1 MDRLLQLAVGLLVLG
16 IILWPLERMF
26 PSVRGKKMFRKGF
39 RVDIIYWFFTPTV
52 TAGFTYGVTML
63 TAISI
68 IVSSGGDING
78 ASLASGRPPISLL
91 PTAIQYLV
99 ALLAADFL
107 GYLAH
112 RLFHTGRLWDFHAIH
127 HASEELD
134 WLSAVRLHPVN
145 QALGQ
150 VMVVAPLALLGFNLQ
165 ILGATSGILTFWA
178 IFVHSNV
185 RWTFGPLRHVIATPA
200 FHRWH
205 HTSQAEGLDRNFG
218 GLFLFW
224 DRLFRTLYL
233 PSGQQAQRF
242 GLFGEEIPNS
252 FLRQLT
258 WPIMRRQS
266 RNILYST
273 AKLSE

>member
-78 ASLASGRPPISLL
+78 ANLASGRPPISLL

-165 ILGATSGILTFWA
+165 ILAATSGILTFWA

-224 DRLFRTLYL
+224 DRLFGTLYL

-242 GLFGEEIPNS
+242 GLFGEQIPNS
-252 FLRQLT
+252 FLRQLA

-266 RNILYST
+266 RNILYSN
-273 AKLSE
+273 AKLP

>member
-52 TAGFTYGVTML
+52 TAGFTYGVTVL

-78 ASLASGRPPISLL
+78 ANLASGRPPISLL

-224 DRLFRTLYL
+224 DRLFGTLYL

-252 FLRQLT
+252 FLRQLA

-266 RNILYST
+266 RNILYPN
-273 AKLSE
+273 AKLP

>member
-39 RVDIIYWFFTPTV
+39 RVDVIYWFFTPTV
-52 TAGFTYGVTML
+52 TAGFTYGVTVL

-78 ASLASGRPPISLL
+78 ANLASGRPPVTLL

-224 DRLFRTLYL
+224 DLLFGTLYL

-242 GLFGEEIPNS
+242 GLFGEEIPDS
-252 FLRQLT
+252 FLRQLA

-266 RNILYST
+266 RNILYSN
-273 AKLSE
+273 AKLP

>member
-39 RVDIIYWFFTPTV
+39 RGDIIYWFFTPTV

-78 ASLASGRPPISLL
+78 ANLASGRPPITLL

-150 VMVVAPLALLGFNLQ
+150 VMIVAPLVLLGFNLQ

-224 DRLFRTLYL
+224 DLLFGTLYL

-242 GLFGEEIPNS
+242 GLFGEEIPDS
-252 FLRQLT
+252 FLRQLA

-266 RNILYST
+266 RNILYSN
-273 AKLSE
+273 AKLP

>member
-78 ASLASGRPPISLL
+78 ANLASGRPPITLL

-224 DRLFRTLYL
+224 DLLFGTLYL

-242 GLFGEEIPNS
+242 GLFGEEIPDS
-252 FLRQLT
+252 FLRQLA

-266 RNILYST
+266 RNILYSN
-273 AKLSE
+273 AKLP

>member
-52 TAGFTYGVTML
+52 TAGFTYGVTVL

-78 ASLASGRPPISLL
+78 ANLASGRPPIALL

-242 GLFGEEIPNS
+242 GLFGEETPNS
-252 FLRQLT
+252 FLRQLA

-266 RNILYST
+266 RNILYSN
-273 AKLSE
+273 AKLP

>member
-52 TAGFTYGVTML
+52 TAGFTYGVTVL
-63 TAISI
+63 TAII
-68 IVSSGGDING
+68 ILSSGGDING
-78 ASLASGRPPISLL
+78 ANLASGRPPITLL

-150 VMVVAPLALLGFNLQ
+150 VMVVAPMAMLGFNLQ

-224 DRLFRTLYL
+224 DRLFGTLYL

>member
-16 IILWPLERMF
+16 VILWPLERMF

-52 TAGFTYGVTML
+52 TAGFTYGVTVL

-68 IVSSGGDING
+68 IVFSGGDINR
-78 ASLASGRPPISLL
+78 ANLVSGRPPISLL
-91 PTAIQYLV
+91 PTAIQYLI

-127 HASEELD
+127 HGSEELD

-185 RWTFGPLRHVIATPA
+185 RWTFGPLRHVIATPS

-224 DRLFRTLYL
+224 DRLFGTLYL
-233 PSGQQAQRF
+233 PSEQQAKRF
-242 GLFGEEIPNS
+242 GLFGEEIPDS
-252 FLRQLT
+252 FLRQLA

>member
-52 TAGFTYGVTML
+52 TAGFTYGVTVL

-78 ASLASGRPPISLL
+78 ANLANGRPPISLL

-107 GYLAH
+107 GYMAH
-112 RLFHTGRLWDFHAIH
+112 RLFHTGKLWDFHAIH

-150 VMVVAPLALLGFNLQ
+150 VMVVAPMAMLGFNLQ

-252 FLRQLT
+252 FLRQLA

-266 RNILYST
+266 RNILYSN
-273 AKLSE
+273 AKLP